1 LLEWLDRVSERSK
14 MNKRLSQ
21 VQKIV
26 LSAMFLALAI
36 GLTYFAK
43 LIQPN
48 GGYLRFS
55 LTPAVIIFSSII
67 VGPFYGC
74 LVGAASDLLPAII
87 IPQGQINF
95 LITIAYGLLGLVPFF
110 LMKLAV
116 LMKEFGK
123 KPYIVWGTFVI
134 TFIAIG
140 AILFKTTWVESS
152 FWKDGG
158 YKSFFGSSEL
168 TIKALALLVLTVA
181 FVVTCVMLHFLD
193 KALKKRNSDVSVYQI
208 AFVCLVSE
216 LLFMVLAKSLA
227 FYFFYGFISE
237 GATGSFFFW
246 GPFAVLVIAI
256 PVNVLLE
263 VVVNCNLIPLAD
275 KLIKPRGSKDAK

>member
-1 LLEWLDRVSERSK
+1 
-14 MNKRLSQ
+14 MNKKLSQ

-55 LTPAVIIFSSII
+55 LTPAIIIFSSLT

-74 LVGAASDLLPAII
+74 LIGAASDLLPAII

-95 LITIAYGLLGLVPFF
+95 LITIVYGFLGLVPFF
-110 LMKLAV
+110 LMKLV
-116 LMKEFGK
+116 NFFNDFGK
-123 KPYIVWGTFVI
+123 KPYLTWGCFVVV
-134 TFIAIG
+134 FLGIA
-140 AILFKTTWVESS
+140 AILFKTDWVQRG
-152 FWKDGG
+152 FYKDGV
-158 YKSFFGSSEL
+158 YKQFFGSSEL
-168 TIKALALLVLTVA
+168 GIQACALLVLVLS
-181 FVVTCVMLHFLD
+181 FGVTCFMLAILD
-193 KALKKRNSDVSVYQI
+193 KNLRKRGSQLSVYQI
-208 AFVCLVSE
+208 SFVCVVSE
-216 LLFMVLAKSLA
+216 LLFMVLGKSLS

-237 GATGSFFFW
+237 GSTGTFFFW
-246 GPFAVLVIAI
+246 GPFAISTIAF

-263 VVVNCNLIPLAD
+263 IIVNCNLLPLAF
-275 KLIKPRGSKDAK
+275 KLIKPRGEHA